1 MAFIFGQCVANYNA
15 AYCSMIVCWVEGE
28 ARLWAQLTY
37 GRALLRIL
45 SVRPGSCG
53 SKSVRGLTIQDSADD
68 DLTHPFTDDAEA
80 TL

>member
-28 ARLWAQLTY
+28 ARIWAQLTY

-45 SVRPGSCG
+45 SVRPGSYG
-53 SKSVRGLTIQDSADD
+53 LKSDRGLIIRDSMDD
-68 DLTHPFTDDAEA
+68 DSTHTFTYGADA